1 MEPRFSPGMISGLKL
16 LISEF
21 IKKNADANYF
31 LSLAAGA
38 DILFAEE
45 VVKQN
50 CSLTL
55 VFPCSSAD
63 FIRISI
69 TPFDPDGQYLQA
81 FHKLILKANK
91 VTELAWNGTD
101 LPDFEACN
109 YEIVKQASHNSSQIS
124 ACLFLNPTSSH
135 VKGGSQDFSKLLKE
149 KGIGYENLYAQILKT
164 EPSNLDFHDLVHQ
177 VREMDQNDH
186 IAIQSQKTWKNKVRF
201 SLILFASVG
210 ILSALDGVSE
220 SSMMG
225 HGKLIKTVA
234 LAAALLAAILEFFL
248 NPRKGKNRSL
258 WISARAKSEKIKSQ
272 FWLYLLTERQPI
284 ENKQFQS
291 FQPLVLTKSR
301 LCLCTFEEKRQLYRK
316 WRIEDQARYF
326 TSKCE
331 RLSSQLKLSTWL
343 QRVLLLGGITFGVL
357 RLWVGFQPDASLS
370 WLDEINF
377 LACFA
382 TVAIILSAY
391 QESINTED
399 QLFQYSQMI
408 ERMAEIDQLLELCQ
422 NETDFQNL
430 VQNCEDVLSAQNNEW
445 SIRLG

>member
-1 MEPRFSPGMISGLKL
+1 
-16 LISEF
+16 
-21 IKKNADANYF
+21 
-31 LSLAAGA
+31 
-38 DILFAEE
+38 
-45 VVKQN
+45 
-50 CSLTL
+50 
-55 VFPCSSAD
+55 
-63 FIRISI
+63 
-69 TPFDPDGQYLQA
+69 
-81 FHKLILKANK
+81 
-91 VTELAWNGTD
+91 
-101 LPDFEACN
+101 
-109 YEIVKQASHNSSQIS
+109 
-124 ACLFLNPTSSH
+124 

-343 QRVLLLGGITFGVL
+343 QRVLLLAGITFGIL
-357 RLWVGFQPDASLS
+357 RLWVGFQPDASLN

-399 QLFQYSQMI
+399 QIFQYSQMI
-408 ERMAEIDQLLELCQ
+408 ERMSEIEQQLELCR
-422 NETDFQNL
+422 NETDFRNL